1 MTELRVGIGVDAHAF
16 EEGVRLVLGG
26 VAIEHP
32 RGLVGH
38 SDGDVVSHALID
50 ALLGAADLGDIG
62 AFFPSDDE
70 SYRGASSLD
79 LLWKS
84 YREVRDAGW
93 NLVNADCVLVGEE
106 PRIAPFREEMG
117 EKLAAAIGV
126 EAGRVSVRATT
137 TDGLGYTGRRE
148 GLAAHAVALLER

>member
-1 MTELRVGIGVDAHAF
+1 M
-16 EEGVRLVLGG
+16 LGG

-70 SYRGASSLD
+70 TFRGASSLD
-79 LLWKS
+79 LLWRS

-93 NLVNADCVLVGEE
+93 RLVNADCVLVGEE
-106 PRIAPFREEMG
+106 PRIAPLREKMG
-117 EKLAAAIGV
+117 EKLAGALGV
-126 EAGRVSVRATT
+126 ETGRVSIRATT